1 MHCSDVASGQGSL
14 QANRSIVLRVLVLPR
29 LVYVK
34 IPLAD
39 KGRRIVHERR
49 VIPGSVV
56 GDSFFAALIIEFGVI
71 LVAAVCFAVIGEV
84 PRTIRGPVRIA
95 AVAIAAV
102 AIRSLPVS
110 LTIFV

>member
-95 AVAIAAV
+95 AVAI
-102 AIRSLPVS
+102 RSLPVS